1 MKLDKLTITGFRGIP
16 GPLELDLG
24 ARVTVLHGANGTGKT
39 SIVDAA
45 RVLLL
50 GPPDR
55 LKGVDLACRGSGS
68 EPEVIGVYGSETLR
82 WRPDGVAARK
92 GARWV
97 KEKAP
102 IRLVGGPSRPNRSAV
117 HLQHW
122 LDGTRFLGRDTLA
135 RLVDEDVD
143 PSRRREVW
151 AELMGLGGLST
162 ELRGREL
169 LAQKLRAAAAEAD
182 REVAVLPPVARPGPG
197 LDELWAEV
205 RGGLDLVDTNA
216 VDVRAAELRLGAR
229 RADLEAAT
237 AAFERWASQP
247 EPGPVDAPSRDALDA
262 AKVEVVAAEAAH
274 RQAEEAVRVA
284 RLEQQEHERRAE
296 AARRRLARCAELE
309 EAREVLEIAA
319 DDTWAGVRA
328 DREAL
333 AERLRRLTDQL
344 AAWDGAGAS
353 RAEAELVAARQAEAA
368 ARAAVDAVRG
378 VYDRFVASATAV
390 LTRATDPHCPL
401 CATPFDDVAALRA
414 AAAAATAAASSQV
427 RALQEAAEVAGDA
440 LGAAQ
445 IERVRWGKPRGRPSE
460 EPLEALR
467 ERVVAGAA
475 EAQRV
480 TEHLAG
486 RDRLIELLRALGDGG
501 EQDRERTLR
510 TWPGWLEGQH
520 QEARAAARE
529 AAEGVTAAA
538 EEVARAG
545 RALVEA
551 RATAD
556 AASAAFEAAARAR
569 AEREA
574 AVARRAAWWAAAA
587 LPVEAP
593 RDVQARLMAEAGRL
607 DRLAS
612 RVALVREVVAA
623 DEGHRLRRRRD
634 RLYAVL
640 AEAEAAAGWWR
651 GRIAAIE
658 RDHVDPLVE
667 SVSALFA
674 RAQGNRVVERVLA
687 DITEEGVVWRAELR
701 SGSTL
706 RSKEL
711 SDGQRQDLAL
721 AIFLAQAR
729 TLQGTFFL
737 DEPLLH
743 LDDVNTVGVIDVF
756 RVLAMEDR
764 DLRLVV
770 TTANERLVRLFE
782 EKFRPVDVPGRV
794 ALRVIE
800 LEGNPRVGV
809 TARVRDVGGG

>member
-1 MKLDKLTITGFRGIP
+1 
-16 GPLELDLG
+16 
-24 ARVTVLHGANGTGKT
+24 
-39 SIVDAA
+39 
-45 RVLLL
+45 
-50 GPPDR
+50 
-55 LKGVDLACRGSGS
+55 
-68 EPEVIGVYGSETLR
+68 
-82 WRPDGVAARK
+82 
-92 GARWV
+92 
-97 KEKAP
+97 
-102 IRLVGGPSRPNRSAV
+102 
-117 HLQHW
+117 
-122 LDGTRFLGRDTLA
+122 
-135 RLVDEDVD
+135 
-143 PSRRREVW
+143 
-151 AELMGLGGLST
+151 
-162 ELRGREL
+162 
-169 LAQKLRAAAAEAD
+169 
-182 REVAVLPPVARPGPG
+182 
-197 LDELWAEV
+197 
-205 RGGLDLVDTNA
+205 
-216 VDVRAAELRLGAR
+216 
-229 RADLEAAT
+229 
-237 AAFERWASQP
+237 
-247 EPGPVDAPSRDALDA
+247 
-262 AKVEVVAAEAAH
+262 
-274 RQAEEAVRVA
+274 
-284 RLEQQEHERRAE
+284 
-296 AARRRLARCAELE
+296 
-309 EAREVLEIAA
+309 VLEIAA

-593 RDVQARLMAEAGRL
+593 RDVQARLMAEAGR
-607 DRLAS
+607 RRGGGVVAS
-612 RVALVREVVAA
+612 RRSSGITSTRWSRVCLRCSLGRKAT
-623 DEGHRLRRRRD
+623 GWWSGCWPTSRRRGWCGGPSC
-634 RLYAVL
+634 
-640 AEAEAAAGWWR
+640 AAGR
-651 GRIAAIE
+651 RYAARSCRTVSGRIW
-658 RDHVDPLVE
+658 RWR
-667 SVSALFA
+667 SSWRRRA
-674 RAQGNRVVERVLA
+674 RY
-687 DITEEGVVWRAELR
+687 RARSSWTSRCCTSTTSTR
-701 SGSTL
+701 SG
-706 RSKEL
+706 
-711 SDGQRQDLAL
+711 
-721 AIFLAQAR
+721 
-729 TLQGTFFL
+729 
-737 DEPLLH
+737 
-743 LDDVNTVGVIDVF
+743 
-756 RVLAMEDR
+756 
-764 DLRLVV
+764 
-770 TTANERLVRLFE
+770 
-782 EKFRPVDVPGRV
+782 
-794 ALRVIE
+794 
-800 LEGNPRVGV
+800 
-809 TARVRDVGGG
+809 